1 MVRKKKQFC
10 LIISLILG
18 MSVLFSNFSLI
29 RAQQSQQSIET
40 EFKPG
45 NVFLYKNEHYDLDS
59 HGNRF
64 HNITKW
70 SEIKID
76 DIISNTSL
84 GTTTVIFSKYDAN
97 NVSLEEIEQNPDV
110 LQFGFQTPLP
120 FGGFT
125 LGVINQSQPLSKY
138 QVLFNEKNASMQD
151 VTSDI
156 LINGQYRIFYLNEL
170 GYFDTKVNEYSQNN
184 EVKYYNLEGIIQNQ
198 RERTLL
204 ATLDGDANIL
214 LNGSTYP
221 NHLAWYNISLD
232 LKLYLVYG
240 QKSNILLSYN
250 INFTI
255 AEHFQ
260 DINTLEITNRYQR
273 KIIFW
278 NIRKPDELTKDYPIL
293 EVLDLPEFNL
303 NTVAGI
309 SLASFVALVSG
320 IFTQRRRR

>member
-1 MVRKKKQFC
+1 
-10 LIISLILG
+10 
-18 MSVLFSNFSLI
+18 
-29 RAQQSQQSIET
+29 
-40 EFKPG
+40 
-45 NVFLYKNEHYDLDS
+45 
-59 HGNRF
+59 
-64 HNITKW
+64 
-70 SEIKID
+70 
-76 DIISNTSL
+76 
-84 GTTTVIFSKYDAN
+84 
-97 NVSLEEIEQNPDV
+97 
-110 LQFGFQTPLP
+110 
-120 FGGFT
+120 
-125 LGVINQSQPLSKY
+125 
-138 QVLFNEKNASMQD
+138 MQD